1 TTPRT
6 TATSPS
12 RTWCRSPRP
21 ATDALLPLPRRT
33 PRLVFTTAHL
43 AATVALTVAADRSSP
58 GQPALWV
65 LLFGPGG
72 LTSLTRLCGAVVG
85 GVRTRRAKDAPPD

>member
-1 TTPRT
+1 MGLILLVLFI
-6 TATSPS
+6 ALA
-12 RTWCRSPRP
+12 WFLL
-21 ATDALLPLPRRT
+21 ALLPLPRPT

-72 LTSLTRLCGAVVG
+72 LTSLTRLCGAVAG
-85 GVRTRRAKDAPPD
+85 GVRTRRAKDAPPED